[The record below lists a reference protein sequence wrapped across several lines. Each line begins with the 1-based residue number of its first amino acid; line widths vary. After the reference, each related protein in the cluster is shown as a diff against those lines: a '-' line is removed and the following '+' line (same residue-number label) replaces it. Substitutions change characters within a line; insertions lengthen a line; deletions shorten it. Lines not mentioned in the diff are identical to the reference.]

1 MILMI
6 DGEHPATGE
15 DPDRPGLAPGKPR
28 RDWLVRILERGPE
41 ARQRL
46 VRAVAPLLG
55 TVLIALAAIGGLMIW
70 HLIRRGRL
78 IRQRLGPPRVVR
90 LPQLTDDK
98 VDPNDQRKGDPPPA

>member
-1 MILMI
+1 MI

-15 DPDRPGLAPGKPR
+15 APDRPGLAPGKSR
-28 RDWLVRILERGPE
+28 RSWLVRILERGPE

-55 TVLIALAAIGGLMIW
+55 TVLIAMAAIGGLLIW
-70 HLIRRGRL
+70 HLVRRGRL

-90 LPQLTDDK
+90 LPQLTEDK
-98 VDPNDQRKGDPPPA
+98 VDPDDQHKRDAPPA